1 MWAFLSSFFSEDFY
15 TPINGKTKVMS
26 SEIPPDF
33 VEEKNCFLKIL
44 YKSFFKAFPA

>member
-1 MWAFLSSFFSEDFY
+1 MGFLSSFFPEDFY
-15 TPINGKTKVMS
+15 TINGKKKVMS

-44 YKSFFKAFPA
+44 YKLFFKAFPA